1 MLLPGGGGGEVTKP
15 PVYRLHEIFKR
26 ISSNRAVVYRCF
38 ENTSTAE
45 YSVQS
50 ADYFQ
55 VPVSLE
61 QIAHNRLQML
71 ELFIEC
77 DPGERSGRFPTAEAA
92 IEDFDRSFEQTE

>member
-1 MLLPGGGGGEVTKP
+1 MKSSRELALIELSFTDALKTRALLK
-15 PVYRLHEIFKR
+15 
-26 ISSNRAVVYRCF
+26 
-38 ENTSTAE
+38 

-61 QIAHNRLQML
+61 QIAHNRLQKL